1 MYPDAVA
8 NIVHI
13 DLADGRRLTKRVDY
27 PMGHAKNPLKDSQVE
42 EKFNA
47 LVEPLL
53 GSDRARKIIDI
64 VWKLDE
70 AQNVD
75 ELMKA
80 LEMPQHRA
88 NK

>member
-13 DLADGRRLTKRVDY
+13 DLADGRHLTKRVDY
-27 PMGHAKNPLKDSQVE
+27 PIGHAKNPLKDSQVE
-42 EKFNA
+42 EKFSV
-47 LVEPLL
+47 LVEPIL
-53 GSDRARKIIDI
+53 GRAHARKIIDI

-70 AQNVD
+70 ANNVD

-80 LEMPQHRA
+80 TEMP
-88 NK
+88 KK